1 MVGSKLN
8 GRIFWIPAALL
19 TLLLAWGFL
28 IPVGFA
34 KATSA
39 GMAWALE
46 NTNWFLVSATFAA
59 VIFCLW
65 AAFTNAFP
73 GSGISTCIWTQG
85 SGNTGSWTQRKR
97 PSLCIIWRK
106 NSLK

>member
-73 GSGISTCIWTQG
+73 GPGILDRGPSENDRRCVSSGGRTV
-85 SGNTGSWTQRKR
+85 
-97 PSLCIIWRK
+97 
-106 NSLK
+106 